1 MLGRSGC
8 RKEREKG
15 LAEHLSGK
23 DGGEKKSTH
32 SSLK

>member
-15 LAEHLSGK
+15 LAEHPSGK
-23 DGGEKKSTH
+23 DGGGKKVLTAV
-32 SSLK
+32 